1 MTSALVGALLPAPVL
16 LPLLGAAVTLLLGR
30 HPGAQRVVSL
40 VVLGSVLGVAVALV
54 ALTARDGSLSV
65 VVGAWPGGLGIALVA
80 DRLSALLLATSASVT
95 ALVMVFS
102 VGQGAAADRDDDLPS
117 PAPVSIYHPSFLVLS
132 AGVSLAFLAGDL
144 FNLFVGVEVLLAASY
159 VLITLEGTRARAQAG
174 TTYVVVALTGSF
186 LLLAAV
192 GMVYAATGTLAMA
205 DLPARLAELDPALAL
220 ALEAVLL
227 VAFGIKA
234 AVFPLSA
241 WLPDS
246 YPSAPAPVTA
256 IFAGLL
262 TKVGVY
268 ALIRTR
274 TLLFPAPEGAD
285 DVVGRVLLVA
295 ALATMVVGA
304 LGALVQREIKRV
316 LSFTLVSHI
325 GYMLFGL
332 AIGSTLAL
340 TGAVFYVVHHIVV
353 QTALF
358 LVVALVAART
368 GTTSLRRV
376 GGLAAGAPWLGVLFL
391 LPALNLAGI
400 PPFSGFV
407 GKVALLR
414 AGVDDGSPLAWAL
427 VVGAVV
433 TSLLTLLA
441 MARVWALCFWSGAAP
456 GREGD
461 GASSDPGGAGRVPV
475 PDGAVGHDGVMG
487 HDGAASPARTG
498 TVSTEDLEETPVT
511 ARRLTAGV
519 VLPAA
524 AAVVLTLVLTVGA
537 GPLVSLA
544 EGAAGDLSG
553 GYPPASSPGSR

>member
-1 MTSALVGALLPAPVL
+1 MSPTLVGALLPAPVL
-16 LPLLGAAVTLLLGR
+16 LPLLGAAAALLLGR
-30 HPGAQRVVSL
+30 HPGAQRALSL
-40 VVLGSVLGVAVALV
+40 VVLGSVLACAVALV
-54 ALTARDGSLSV
+54 VATARHGSLSV

-95 ALVMVFS
+95 ALVMLFS
-102 VGQGAAADRDDDLPS
+102 VGQGTAADRDDDLPS

-132 AGVSLAFLAGDL
+132 AGVSLAFEAGDL

-186 LLLAAV
+186 LLLAGV
-192 GMVYAATGTLAMA
+192 GAVYAATGTLAMA
-205 DLPARLAELDPALAL
+205 DLPGRLAALDPSLAL

-246 YPSAPAPVTA
+246 YPSALAPVTA

-274 TLLFPAPEGAD
+274 TLLFPAPEGAQ

-304 LGALVQREIKRV
+304 LGALVQREMKRMV
-316 LSFTLVSHI
+316 SFTLVSHI

-332 AIGSTLAL
+332 AIGGTLAL
-340 TGAVFYVVHHIVV
+340 TGAVFYAVHHIVV

-358 LVVALVAART
+358 LVVGLVTART
-368 GTTSLRRV
+368 GTTSMRRL
-376 GGLAAGAPWLGVLFL
+376 GGLASGAPWLGVLFL

-407 GKVALLR
+407 GKVVLLR
-414 AGVDDGSPLAWAL
+414 AGVDDGSPLAWVL
-427 VVGAVV
+427 VVGAVA

-441 MARVWALCFWSGAAP
+441 VARVWALCFWSGAAP
-456 GREGD
+456 GLDGD
-461 GASSDPGGAGRVPV
+461 GAAHDPGRAGEVLGARGAG
-475 PDGAVGHDGVMG
+475 DGRSDAGVATEL
-487 HDGAASPARTG
+487 DEAEPAA
-498 TVSTEDLEETPVT
+498 
-511 ARRLTAGV
+511 ARRLPAGV
-519 VLPAA
+519 VAPAA
-524 AAVVLTLVLTVGA
+524 AAVALTLVLTFGA
-537 GPLVSLA
+537 GQLA
-544 EGAAGDLSG
+544 GLAGDAARDLSG